1 MRSESHEAKDQPEGP
16 AAETN
21 QESMKMSLLLK
32 IVRQEVRRTLKPT
45 GLIGKRG
52 PARNVP
58 VLIERQFVKN
68 RPAGVRA
75 VTLAL
80 GMSE

>member
-1 MRSESHEAKDQPEGP
+1 
-16 AAETN
+16 
-21 QESMKMSLLLK
+21 MKKSLLLK

-58 VLIERQFVKN
+58 ILIERHFDKTKK
-68 RPAGVRA
+68 RPAGA
-75 VTLAL
+75 AAPLGL

>member
-1 MRSESHEAKDQPEGP
+1 
-16 AAETN
+16 
-21 QESMKMSLLLK
+21 MSLLLK
-32 IVRQEVRRTLKPT
+32 IVRKEVRRTLKPT

-58 VLIERQFVKN
+58 ILIERQVVKQ
-68 RPAGVRA
+68 RPTSVREPA
-75 VTLAL
+75 LGL

>member
-1 MRSESHEAKDQPEGP
+1 
-16 AAETN
+16 
-21 QESMKMSLLLK
+21 MSLLLK

-58 VLIERQFVKN
+58 ILIERQVIKQ
-68 RPAGVRA
+68 RPVGVREP
-75 VTLAL
+75 AL
-80 GMSE
+80 GIGLSE